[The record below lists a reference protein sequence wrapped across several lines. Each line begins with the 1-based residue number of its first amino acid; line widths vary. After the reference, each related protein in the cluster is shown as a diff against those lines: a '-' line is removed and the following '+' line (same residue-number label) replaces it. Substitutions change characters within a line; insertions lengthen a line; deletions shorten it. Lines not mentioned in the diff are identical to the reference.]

1 MNPHSKQ
8 LSKRPISFVPSL
20 RPREWR
26 TLSALNSS
34 RNARQVPEIPALY
47 SAPEVLTPE
56 IPALYSAPGEIN
68 SDPNEQNDVD
78 ADPQARQATTEVT
91 IGGEDDEEEDEASSE
106 DYQYGVPTEKYG
118 MSDDSNQAEEESLN
132 EYPTDS
138 PMPQATYLPPVSRT
152 NDVDFNDEDNAE
164 ETTEDSYGAAAGGG
178 GYNNDPANNEPS
190 QQYGPP
196 APSPTTRKNGNGK
209 GSNKRKMQS
218 SSSPR
223 RTNNSNKNNGRP
235 SDQQQKMGN
244 RMQQKQQPQKQVI
257 T

>member
-1 MNPHSKQ
+1 MHPHSKQ

-178 GYNNDPANNEPS
+178 YNNDPANNEPS